1 MTAAPAGESKA
12 PEENSSIENPFAETT
27 EGTEPAKPDPE
38 PETVPEPIQEP
49 KAGASKPEW
58 QAYAEA
64 LGLSSEGTVQEI
76 KDRIAEA
83 KTFPE
88 DPEEDGKSAPEE
100 GEVLSKLLGEH
111 LPISAQ
117 SGDLTGSVFI
127 NPAGIPCIT
136 ISITGMVGDTG
147 LVIPATQAS
156 DFEHVVNAL
165 REIAHAKLA

>member
-1 MTAAPAGESKA
+1 MTATPPGESKA
-12 PEENSSIENPFAETT
+12 PEENSSTVNPFAEA
-27 EGTEPAKPDPE
+27 EKPTDPVE
-38 PETVPEPIQEP
+38 PETTPETAPETTEEIEKP

-83 KTFPE
+83 ATFPE
-88 DPEEDGKSAPEE
+88 DPEAEEED
-100 GEVLSKLLGEH
+100 EVLSKLLGEH

-136 ISITGMVGDTG
+136 ISITGMIGDTG

-165 REIAHAKLA
+165 RELAHSKLA

>member
-1 MTAAPAGESKA
+1 MTATPPGESKA
-12 PEENSSIENPFAETT
+12 PEENSPIENPFAETT

-38 PETVPEPIQEP
+38 PETAPEPIPEP

-88 DPEEDGKSAPEE
+88 DPEAEKED
-100 GEVLSKLLGEH
+100 EVLSELLGEH

-136 ISITGMVGDTG
+136 ISITGMIGDTG
-147 LVIPATQAS
+147 LVTPATQAS